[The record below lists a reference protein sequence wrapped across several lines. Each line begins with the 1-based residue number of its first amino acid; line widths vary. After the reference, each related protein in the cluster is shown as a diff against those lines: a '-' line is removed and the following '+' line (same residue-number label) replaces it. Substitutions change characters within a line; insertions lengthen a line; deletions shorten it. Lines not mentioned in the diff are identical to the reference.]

1 MKRSVQ
7 RWARRPQPLLI
18 WEQIPKCSNR
28 APTLLRRHLTM
39 PSTVA
44 RAPRK
49 PCRPPEMRHKRRRW
63 TPGLLLPRML
73 PIPVLRMMPIPTTHL
88 RVVMPGLLRV
98 VMPGLLRVVMPGLLR
113 VVMPVLL
120 RVVMP
125 GLLRVVMPVLLRVV
139 MPVLLRV
146 VMPGLLRVMPTPTL
160 GAAIQEMRLRVTILG
175 LLLWIPRRR
184 AMRRQQTA
192 CRILRRTAMGPRH
205 LWKGKTWPIWMTPCQ
220 SRVMVTPP
228 RALPIPAKG
237 LIRMLRTAG
246 THMTLPIPVVQMRRM
261 MSAESKSHSVL

>member
-98 VMPGLLRVVMPGLLR
+98 VMPVLLRVVMPGLLR
-113 VVMPVLL
+113 VVMPV
-120 RVVMP
+120 
-125 GLLRVVMPVLLRVV
+125 LLRVVMPVLLRVV

-228 RALPIPAKG
+228 RALPIPATG
-237 LIRMLRTAG
+237 LLRMLRTAG
-246 THMTLPIPVVQMRRM
+246 TCLTLPIPVVQMRRM
-261 MSAESKSHSVL
+261 MSAESKSHPVL

>member
-73 PIPVLRMMPIPTTHL
+73 PIPVLRMMPIPTTH
-88 RVVMPGLLRV
+88 
-98 VMPGLLRVVMPGLLR
+98 
-113 VVMPVLL
+113 L

>member
-1 MKRSVQ
+1 
-7 RWARRPQPLLI
+7 
-18 WEQIPKCSNR
+18 
-28 APTLLRRHLTM
+28 
-39 PSTVA
+39 
-44 RAPRK
+44 
-49 PCRPPEMRHKRRRW
+49 
-63 TPGLLLPRML
+63 ML
-73 PIPVLRMMPIPTTHL
+73 PIPVLRMMPIPTTH
-88 RVVMPGLLRV
+88 
-98 VMPGLLRVVMPGLLR
+98 LRVVMPGLLR